1 MLVIGE
7 TENCHRLRLVPCME
21 TRIMFLDVG
30 PYCGFIRGPS
40 RFCDERISLSN
51 PNPNMGME
59 FKYISFKLAR
69 TSTTGD
75 YFEKSESF

>member
-7 TENCHRLRLVPCME
+7 TENCHRLRLVPCIQ

-30 PYCGFIRGPS
+30 PCCGFIRGPS
-40 RFCDERISLSN
+40 RLCDERISLSN
-51 PNPNMGME
+51 SNPNMGTE
-59 FKYISFKLAR
+59 FKYVFFKLAR
-69 TSTTGD
+69 TGTTAN